1 MAAGPQGDLVWTH
14 AVESGHDCLS
24 NPTFGKHFRKWSARI
39 VIDDDL
45 TISYCKNRLIL
56 GGCFSSEAGSV
67 SERICWDWINC
78 SSDGQLLLALSQIHL
93 CITIRPPKRGD
104 LFGLVLSTFI
114 WPEALPAMI
123 LTLERYVILS
133 ETTHPSN
140 KDPLLMLLLFS
151 SM

>member
-93 CITIRPPKRGD
+93 CTTIRPPKRGD
-104 LFGLVLSTFI
+104 LFGLIPLNI
-114 WPEALPAMI
+114 YLAEAISIHDTYIRKII
-123 LTLERYVILS
+123 LL
-133 ETTHPSN
+133 
-140 KDPLLMLLLFS
+140 
-151 SM
+151 

>member
-14 AVESGHDCLS
+14 AVESAHDCLS

-93 CITIRPPKRGD
+93 CTTIRPPKRGD
-104 LFGLVLSTFI
+104 LFGLIPLNI
-114 WPEALPAMI
+114 YLAEAISIHDTYIRKII
-123 LTLERYVILS
+123 LL
-133 ETTHPSN
+133 
-140 KDPLLMLLLFS
+140 
-151 SM
+151 